1 MHNFQIPIV
10 LPRPIEPSPLPD
22 WQTFIFLINLL
33 VPASFLLQL
42 HDALL
47 DELALAFFRV
57 GQFGSILGPK
67 GRGFKKPVP
76 ADDAADLLQCVWDLV
91 NETFGPAA
99 LHEARDFF
107 LEAVV
112 EGERVDD
119 GGLAAGA
126 RRCLAEEDQ
135 ISGMRGR
142 DGILVVPADE
152 MAWRAPAFPI
162 RYATWNIVAPKFIRM
177 GKGVWK
183 L

>member
-1 MHNFQIPIV
+1 MHNFQVPIV
-10 LPRPIEPSPLPD
+10 MPRPIEPSPLPD
-22 WQTFIFLINLL
+22 WQTFILFIDLL
-33 VPASFLLQL
+33 VPAPFLLQL

-57 GQFGSILGPK
+57 RQFGSILGPK
-67 GRGFKKPVP
+67 GGGFKKPIP
-76 ADDAADLLQCVWDLV
+76 ANDAANLLQCVWDLI

-99 LHEARDFF
+99 LHKARDFF

-126 RRCLAEEDQ
+126 RGCLAEEDQ
-135 ISGMRGR
+135 VSWMRGR
-142 DGILVVPADE
+142 DRILVVPADE
-152 MAWRAPAFPI
+152 MAWRAPAFSI
-162 RYATWNIVAPKFIRM
+162 RYATFNIVAPKFIRI
-177 GKGVWK
+177 GRGGWK